1 MDTVRFLQDHG
12 YLTIFFGLL
21 LEYLGL
27 PIPGELI
34 LLFFGALVYWGK
46 LELWIAVSVGLAA
59 LLLGNHFWFFAG
71 RRGGRRWLH
80 LLCRV
85 TLGSTQCIS
94 RTEHFFRRY
103 GPASLVFAK
112 FVPGFRTFAV
122 PLAGMTGI
130 AYPRFLLFE
139 TVGSLFWLVGTLS
152 LGMLMATQ
160 LNRAAAHIQHL
171 GTAIAVAVV
180 VTVVIVFIL
189 RLRKRLKY
197 GDPMKELQSYR
208 GQ

>member
-1 MDTVRFLQDHG
+1 MDTLRLLQDHG

-34 LLFFGALVYWGK
+34 LLFFGALVYLGK
-46 LELWIAVSVGLAA
+46 LELWVAAIVGLAA
-59 LLLGNHFWFFAG
+59 VLLGNHFWFFAG

-130 AYPRFLLFE
+130 TYARFLLFE
-139 TVGSLFWLVGTLS
+139 TLGSLLWLIGTLS
-152 LGMLMATQ
+152 MGMLMATQ
-160 LNRAAAHIQHL
+160 LNRAMAHIQHL
-171 GTAIAVAVV
+171 GSAITAFVV
-180 VTVVIVFIL
+180 LTGLIVFIL
-189 RLRKRLKY
+189 RLRGRLKY
-197 GDPMKELQSYR
+197 GDPMKEPQSQG

>member
-1 MDTVRFLQDHG
+1 MDTLRFLQGHG

-27 PIPGELI
+27 PVPGELI

-46 LELWIAVSVGLAA
+46 LELWIAASVGLAA
-59 LLLGNHFWFFAG
+59 VLLGNHFWFFAG

-80 LLCRV
+80 LLCRA
-85 TLGSTQCIS
+85 TLGSNQCIS
-94 RTEHFFRRY
+94 RTENFFRRY
-103 GPASLVFAK
+103 GPASLEFAK

-122 PLAGMTGI
+122 PLAGMTGV
-130 AYPRFLLFE
+130 AYPRYLLFD
-139 TVGSLFWLVGTLS
+139 TVGTLFWLAGTLS

-160 LNRAAAHIQHL
+160 LNRAAAHLQHL
-171 GTAIAVAVV
+171 GTAMAAAVV
-180 VTVVIVFIL
+180 VAALIVIIL

-197 GDPMKELQSYR
+197 GDPMKEFHKDR
-208 GQ
+208 G

>member
-1 MDTVRFLQDHG
+1 MDTLRLLQGHG

-34 LLFFGALVYWGK
+34 LLFFGALVYLGK
-46 LELWIAVSVGLAA
+46 LELWVAVSVGLAA
-59 LLLGNHFWFFAG
+59 VLLGNHFWFFAG

-80 LLCRV
+80 LLCRA
-85 TLGSTQCIS
+85 TLGSSQCIS
-94 RTEHFFRRY
+94 RTEHFFQRY
-103 GPASLVFAK
+103 GPASLIFAK

-122 PLAGMTGI
+122 PLAGMAGI

-139 TVGSLFWLVGTLS
+139 TVGSLFWLLGTLS

-160 LNRAAAHIQHL
+160 LNKAITHVQHL
-171 GTAIAVAVV
+171 GSATTVV
-180 VTVVIVFIL
+180 VVLTVLIVFIL

-197 GDPMKELQSYR
+197 GDPMKEPQSQG

>member
-1 MDTVRFLQDHG
+1 MV
-12 YLTIFFGLL
+12 
-21 LEYLGL
+21 
-27 PIPGELI
+27 
-34 LLFFGALVYWGK
+34 
-46 LELWIAVSVGLAA
+46 AVSVGLAA
-59 LLLGNHFWFFAG
+59 VLLGNHFWFFAG

-80 LLCRV
+80 LLCRA
-85 TLGSTQCIS
+85 TLGSSQCIS

-112 FVPGFRTFAV
+112 FVPGFRTLAV

-130 AYPRFLLFE
+130 AYLRFLFFD

-152 LGMLMATQ
+152 LGMLTATQ
-160 LNRAAAHIQHL
+160 VNRAVAHMQHL
-171 GTAIAVAVV
+171 GTALTVV
-180 VTVVIVFIL
+180 VALAALIVFIL

-197 GDPMKELQSYR
+197 GDPMKEFQPQK

>member
-1 MDTVRFLQDHG
+1 MDTLRLLQDHG

-34 LLFFGALVYWGK
+34 LLFFGALVYLGK
-46 LELWIAVSVGLAA
+46 LELWVAVSVGLAA
-59 LLLGNHFWFFAG
+59 VLLGNHFWFFAG

-80 LLCRV
+80 LLCRA
-85 TLGSTQCIS
+85 TLGSSQCIS
-94 RTEHFFRRY
+94 RTEHFFQRY
-103 GPASLVFAK
+103 GPASLIFAK

-122 PLAGMTGI
+122 PLAGMAGI

-139 TVGSLFWLVGTLS
+139 TVGSLFWLLGTLS

-160 LNRAAAHIQHL
+160 LNKAITHVQHL
-171 GTAIAVAVV
+171 GSATTVV
-180 VTVVIVFIL
+180 VVLTVLIVFFL

-197 GDPMKELQSYR
+197 GDPMKEFQR
-208 GQ
+208 VQ

>member
-1 MDTVRFLQDHG
+1 MDTLRLLQDHG

-34 LLFFGALVYWGK
+34 LLFFGALVYLGK
-46 LELWIAVSVGLAA
+46 LELWVAVSVGLAA
-59 LLLGNHFWFFAG
+59 VLLGNHFWFFAG

-80 LLCRV
+80 LLCRA
-85 TLGSTQCIS
+85 TLGSSQCIS
-94 RTEHFFRRY
+94 RTEHFFQRY
-103 GPASLVFAK
+103 GPASLIFAK

-122 PLAGMTGI
+122 PLAGMAGI

-139 TVGSLFWLVGTLS
+139 TVGSLFWLLGTLS

-160 LNRAAAHIQHL
+160 LNKAITHVQHL
-171 GTAIAVAVV
+171 GSATTVV
-180 VTVVIVFIL
+180 VVLTVLIVFIL

-197 GDPMKELQSYR
+197 GDPMKEFQR
-208 GQ
+208 VQ

>member
-1 MDTVRFLQDHG
+1 MDTLRLLQDHG

-34 LLFFGALVYWGK
+34 LLFFGALVYLGK
-46 LELWIAVSVGLAA
+46 LELWVAAIVGLAA
-59 LLLGNHFWFFAG
+59 VLLGNHFWFFAG

-130 AYPRFLLFE
+130 TYARFLLFE
-139 TVGSLFWLVGTLS
+139 TLGSLLWLIGTLS
-152 LGMLMATQ
+152 MGMLMATQ
-160 LNRAAAHIQHL
+160 LNRAMAHIQHL
-171 GTAIAVAVV
+171 CSAITAFVV
-180 VTVVIVFIL
+180 LTGLIVFIL
-189 RLRKRLKY
+189 RLRGRLKY
-197 GDPMKELQSYR
+197 GDPMKEPQSQG